1 MVAEEIKKSRTCKH
15 GTHKIK
21 GHKSTK
27 YKDLQRFK
35 TQRTQTQTQ
44 PSISSKPRTSHEKSN
59 QTLHTNIKPRNK
71 PINFKPKF
79 EKPVNKPRNFKPTDL
94 IETH

>member
-1 MVAEEIKKSRTCKH
+1 MVAEEIKKKSRTCQH
-15 GTHKIK
+15 GTRKIK

-44 PSISSKPRTSHEKSN
+44 PLISSKPRTSHEKSN
-59 QTLHTNIKPRNK
+59 PPYKNQTQKQTRKFQTQIREPRK
-71 PINFKPKF
+71 QTQKF
-79 EKPVNKPRNFKPTDL
+79 
-94 IETH
+94 